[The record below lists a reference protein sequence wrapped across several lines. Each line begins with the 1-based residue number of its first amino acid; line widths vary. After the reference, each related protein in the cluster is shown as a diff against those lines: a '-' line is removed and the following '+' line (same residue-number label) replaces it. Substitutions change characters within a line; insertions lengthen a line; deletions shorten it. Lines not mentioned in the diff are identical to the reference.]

1 MSDVNFPV
9 IDFSDFENR
18 YAVIADQVLEA
29 SKNIGF
35 FYITNHNGP
44 SADQFKRAF
53 EMSEE
58 FFTQP
63 MEKKIQHGK
72 TSLNTLEGYITYTP
86 QKLGDKDVVCDSDK
100 ETYDII
106 PVSKSQNLAS
116 VFSENKEDLDTF
128 YKGMY
133 ETSMKIFELLAFAM
147 KIPAN
152 PETGANDYFTSRHRY
167 DKPYATSILRFL
179 RYPNEESTGRSED
192 VVASEHTDYGTITL
206 LSQRDIAGLQVDIDD
221 TWTEIPIVH
230 DAILVNM
237 GGAIEYW
244 TRGLLRGALH
254 RVVAT
259 PELKQKDR
267 YSIAFFTT
275 PETGVKL
282 SGIDSPVLPEKMP
295 EFKDVP
301 NDRELT
307 SDEYMAERF
316 KSSSYLKKKD

>member
-1 MSDVNFPV
+1 MATSVNFPV
-9 IDFSDFENR
+9 IDFSDFETR
-18 YAVIADQVLEA
+18 YATIADQVLEA

-44 SADQFKRAF
+44 SAAQFKRAF
-53 EMSEE
+53 EMSEA

-63 MEKKIQHGK
+63 MEQKIQYGK
-72 TSLNTLEGYITYTP
+72 TSLNILEGYITYTP
-86 QKLGDKDVVCDSDK
+86 AKLGDKDVVCDSDK
-100 ETYDII
+100 ETYDILPLI
-106 PVSKSQNLAS
+106 KPQNIAGA
-116 VFSENKEDLDTF
+116 FIDNKEELDTF

-133 ETSMKIFELLAFAM
+133 DTSMKIFELLAFAM

-152 PETGANDYFTSRHRY
+152 PGTGANDYFTSRHRY

-179 RYPNEESTGRSED
+179 RYPSEDSTGRSES

-206 LSQRDIAGLQVDIDD
+206 LSQRDIAGLQVDIDG

-259 PELKQKDR
+259 PELKSKDR

-275 PETGVKL
+275 PESGVKL
-282 SGIDSPVLPEKMP
+282 AGIDSPILPAKMP
-295 EFKDVP
+295 EFTEVP

-316 KSSSYLKKKD
+316 KSSSYLKK